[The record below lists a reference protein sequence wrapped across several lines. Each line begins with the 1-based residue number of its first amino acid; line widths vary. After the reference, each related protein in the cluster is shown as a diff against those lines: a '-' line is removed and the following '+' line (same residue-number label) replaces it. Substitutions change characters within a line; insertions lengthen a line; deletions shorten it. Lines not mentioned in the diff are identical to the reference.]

1 MNRVLATKAY
11 HALSLPDFEGKLVHV
26 TPLLRPMYYVKISV
40 NVYEKYNCS
49 TTLSLM
55 NGSTIRGF
63 VSCFYIS
70 YPGTTPCLLLR
81 ELYSSDLLRF
91 TLDDA
96 HVFVRDYT
104 DGHPGRAIRVEDDIM
119 PRYLKELALQERRE
133 AYRAKRNTL
142 S

>member
-1 MNRVLATKAY
+1 MNRVLKTKDY

-26 TPLLRPMYYVKISV
+26 TPLHKPMYYVKISV
-40 NVYEKYNCS
+40 NAYEKYNCS

-63 VSCFYIS
+63 VSCFYIA
-70 YPGTTPCLLLR
+70 YPGTIPCLLLR
-81 ELYSSDLLRF
+81 ELYSSDLLRI

-104 DGHPGRAIRVEDDIM
+104 DGNPGRAIRVEDDIM
-119 PRYLKELALQERRE
+119 PRYIKELTLQKRRE
-133 AYRAKRNTL
+133 ARRAKRNTL

>member
-1 MNRVLATKAY
+1 MNRVLTTKDY

-26 TPLLRPMYYVKISV
+26 TPLLKPMYYVKISV
-40 NVYEKYNCS
+40 DAYEKYNCC

-63 VSCFYIS
+63 VSCFCVS
-70 YPGTTPCLLLR
+70 DFGTPFLLLR
-81 ELYSSDLLRF
+81 ELYSSHLLKI

-119 PRYLKELALQERRE
+119 PRYTKELALQERRE
-133 AYRAKRNTL
+133 ARRAKRNTL